1 MTTKSALITGITGQ
15 DGSYLAELLL
25 EKGYD
30 VHGLVR
36 RSSTFST
43 ERIEHLYHDVHE
55 ESKLRLHYG
64 DLTDGQALTNL
75 VLSIEPDEIYNLGA
89 QSHVR
94 VSYDQPVYTLQ
105 TVGVGALNVLEAA
118 RLLQKAKPVR
128 VYQASSSEM
137 FGDVLET
144 PQRETTPFNPQSP
157 YACAKVYAF
166 HQTVNY
172 RRGYDLFAC
181 NGILFN
187 HESERRG
194 ETFVTRKITRAAG
207 RIKVGMQD
215 KLYLGNLDAKRDWG
229 YAKDYVEGMWRI
241 LQHDRP
247 DDFVL
252 ATGRTESVRDFCRLV
267 FEQLELN
274 YEDYVVIDP
283 RYFRP
288 AEVDLLLGDASK
300 AKEQLGWEAT
310 TDLEELARI
319 MTQYDLDLARRE
331 AHAKSFV
338 SS

>member
-1 MTTKSALITGITGQ
+1 MSKVALITGITGQ

-25 EKGYD
+25 EKGYE

-43 ERIEHLYHDVHE
+43 ERIDHIYQDVHDKP
-55 ESKLRLHYG
+55 SLLLHYG

-75 VLSIEPDEIYNLGA
+75 VLDIEPEEIYNLGA

-94 VSYDQPVYTLQ
+94 VSFDQPVYTLQ

-118 RLLQKAKPVR
+118 RLLNNKKAVR

-137 FGDVLET
+137 YGDVMET
-144 PQRETTPFNPQSP
+144 PQSEKTPFNPQSP

-172 RRGYDLFAC
+172 RRSYDLFAS

-207 RIKVGMQD
+207 RIKVGLQE

-241 LQHDRP
+241 LQHEEA

-252 ATGRTESVRDFCRLV
+252 ATGRTETVRDFARLV
-267 FEQLELN
+267 FEQLDLN
-274 YEDYVVIDP
+274 YEDYVEIDP

-288 AEVDLLLGDASK
+288 AEVELLLGDPQKAREKLDWVAS
-300 AKEQLGWEAT
+300 

-319 MTQYDLDLARRE
+319 MTEHDLELAKRE

-338 SS
+338 G

>member
-1 MTTKSALITGITGQ
+1 MTKSALITGITGQ

-25 EKGYD
+25 EKGYE

-43 ERIEHLYHDVHE
+43 ERIEHLYRDVHV
-55 ESKLRLHYG
+55 ESNLRLHYG

-75 VLSIEPDEIYNLGA
+75 VLEIQPDEIYNLGA

-118 RLLQKAKPVR
+118 RLLQKERSVR

-137 FGDVLET
+137 YGAVLEV
-144 PQRETTPFNPQSP
+144 PQTETTPFNPQSP
-157 YACAKVYAF
+157 YACAKAYAF

-172 RRGYDLFAC
+172 RRGYDLFAS

-207 RIKVGMQD
+207 RIKVGLQH

-241 LQHDRP
+241 LQHSEP

-267 FEQLELN
+267 FEQLDLN
-274 YEDYVVIDP
+274 YEDYVEIDP

-288 AEVDLLLGDASK
+288 AEVDLLLGDGSK

-310 TDLEELARI
+310 TNLEELARI
-319 MTQYDLDLARRE
+319 MTTHDLELAQRE
-331 AHAKSFV
+331 SHAKSFV
-338 SS
+338 PS